1 MDPTT
6 RVPAGR
12 LQAYLNCEIIRLN
25 EQLDENVE
33 EKVIQIVTGDGASI
47 HPEDRSSLHRT
58 KQEQKP
64 RTPTETK

>member
-1 MDPTT
+1 MILTARYKINNSECRVDPTT

-33 EKVIQIVTGDGASI
+33 EKVIQIVTGDDTSI
-47 HPEDRSSLHRT
+47 HPEDRS
-58 KQEQKP
+58 
-64 RTPTETK
+64 